1 MTKTNKNVIVTTRNK
16 QTHKKARKKMFNL
29 PQAEQKKIVNK
40 SAKALGL
47 FARKQNAT
55 INNKQAYKLEERA
68 TGLTVL

>member
-1 MTKTNKNVIVTTRNK
+1 
-16 QTHKKARKKMFNL
+16 MFNL
-29 PQAEQKKIVNK
+29 PQSEQKKIVNK

-68 TGLTVL
+68 TGLTVLENCTLNSLYVIAETDGFSQFVR

>member
-1 MTKTNKNVIVTTRNK
+1 
-16 QTHKKARKKMFNL
+16 MFNL
-29 PQAEQKKIVNK
+29 PQAEKKKIVNK

-47 FARKQNAT
+47 IARKQNAT